1 MKGKIPPKR
10 TASAL
15 AAAFSLATMTL
26 GSLALAQQAQPQQS
40 PRDRGDGGREF
51 QPPVD
56 PQARQQQNGRSA
68 REGAAIDLTGYW
80 VAIVNEDWR
89 WRMVTPPKGDY
100 ASVNIVMNE
109 AARKVADTWDPA
121 SDGSCKAYGAAGLMR
136 MPTRLHITWEGD
148 GVLKIDTDA
157 GQQTRRLSFDW
168 SKPAAA
174 QRSLQGDSFAEWQRP
189 LPPPPGNNGAGLN
202 AVPAERPGGSL
213 RVVTTNLQPGW
224 LRRNGVPYSE
234 NAVVTE
240 YFDRFAVPNGGEWL
254 VVTTIV
260 EDRTYLNVPYI
271 TSSHF
276 RREANGAG
284 WRPQP
289 CRAGV

>member
-1 MKGKIPPKR
+1 MRNKIRPKR
-10 TASAL
+10 TASGVTAAL
-15 AAAFSLATMTL
+15 ALATMTL
-26 GSLALAQQAQPQQS
+26 GCLAPGSAALAQERA
-40 PRDRGDGGREF
+40 RDRGDGGREF
-51 QPPVD
+51 RPPVD
-56 PQARQQQNGRSA
+56 PQARPRDSRTA

-109 AARKVADTWDPA
+109 AARKVADAWDPA
-121 SDGSCKAYGAAGLMR
+121 TDGSCKAYGAAALMR
-136 MPTRLHITWEGD
+136 MPTRLHITWED
-148 GVLKIDTDA
+148 DNTLRIDTDA
-157 GQQTRRLSFDW
+157 GQQTRRLLFDW
-168 SKPAAA
+168 SQPPAAE
-174 QRSLQGDSFAEWQRP
+174 RSLQGHSLAEWERP

-202 AVPAERPGGSL
+202 AVAAERPGGSL
-213 RVVTTNLQPGW
+213 RVVTTNLEPGW

-234 NAVVTE
+234 NTVVTE
-240 YFDRFAVPNGGEWL
+240 YFDRFAVPDGGEWL

-260 EDRTYLNVPYI
+260 EDPTYLTVPYI

-276 RREANGAG
+276 RREASGAG

-289 CRAGV
+289 CKAGA